1 MTRDALTS
9 ARRVVIKVGSALL
22 VGAGDPFAELA
33 DDVVHL
39 RRGGLQV
46 VVVSSGAIALGLGP
60 MGLTS
65 RPRDLPSLQAAAA
78 AGQSRLM
85 ARWAEAFAKHDV
97 SVAQVLLTHT
107 DVQDRRRYLNARNAL
122 LRLVDGG
129 LVPIVNEND
138 TVAVEEIKF
147 GDNDNL
153 AADVAGL
160 VSADVVVLLTKIGA
174 LFAGDPRTDANAPR
188 VAVVERVADVRA
200 FAGAAALHGTGGMVT
215 KLDAAERAGR
225 HGASTVI
232 AAERDLVAVFEGAD
246 VGTWFRASERPVNA
260 RKRWIATALRP
271 AGVLTVDAGAEHAMR
286 EGASLLPAGVRGVE
300 GSFDVGDAIDVAGPG
315 GVFARG
321 LVGVGGGDLRRIA
334 GLRTDKARETLGFP
348 VADEVVHRDDLVLL

>member
-1 MTRDALTS
+1 MTRDALTA

-22 VGAGDPFAELA
+22 VADGDPFARLA
-33 DDVVHL
+33 GDVVQLHS
-39 RRGGLQV
+39 RGLQV
-46 VVVSSGAIALGLGP
+46 VLVSSGAIALGLAP
-60 MGLTS
+60 MRLAA

-85 ARWAEAFAKHDV
+85 ARWAEAFAGHGI
-97 SVAQVLLTHT
+97 SVAQILLTHA

-122 LRLVDGG
+122 LRLVEAG

-138 TVAVEEIKF
+138 TVAVEEIRF

-174 LFAGDPRTDANAPR
+174 LFAGDPRTDASALRIP
-188 VAVVERVADVRA
+188 VVERISDVRG
-200 FAGAAALHGTGGMVT
+200 FAGAASQHGTGGMIT

-225 HGASTVI
+225 HGASTVV
-232 AAERDLVAVFEGAD
+232 ASERDLVAVFDGQD

-271 AGVLTVDAGAEHAMR
+271 AGVLTVDAGAETALR
-286 EGASLLPAGVRGVE
+286 EGASLLPAGVRAVE

-315 GVFARG
+315 GIFARG
-321 LVGVGGGDLRRIA
+321 LVGLGGGDLRRIA
-334 GLRTDKARETLGFP
+334 GLRTDKAREALGFP